1 MDPYQ
6 VVMSEMQGNRC
17 LQVFKL
23 LAESVG
29 QTGKGCYNF

>member
-1 MDPYQ
+1 
-6 VVMSEMQGNRC
+6 MQRDRC

-29 QTGKGCYNF
+29 QAREAHRPLPPAR